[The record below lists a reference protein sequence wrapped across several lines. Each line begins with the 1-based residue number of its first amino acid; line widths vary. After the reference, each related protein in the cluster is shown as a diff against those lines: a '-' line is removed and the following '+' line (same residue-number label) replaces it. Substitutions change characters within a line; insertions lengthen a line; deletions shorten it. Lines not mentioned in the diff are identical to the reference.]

1 MNIITLII
9 VAVFSIIMLYRIC
22 SISGA
27 ALPNQS
33 SLTKYITSNK
43 QSYSSDNHV
52 NIYDILRIAAESLAF
67 RIFIYF
73 ISYLALILIYRDSH
87 TFLDWWLK
95 WDATNYIGIAE
106 GGYKN
111 IVVDNVAVM
120 GDGVY
125 QTLVFFPLYPA
136 LTWLVSFI
144 IRNVQIAALV
154 TSSLCYAG
162 GCIFLYMAAALK
174 YNKSIAEKT
183 VILISVFPFSFF
195 FGAMLPESTFL
206 LVGSACIYFTFK
218 KKWWIAGL
226 FGMLGAL
233 SRMQGI
239 LLVVFMGIEWLE
251 SNQIFLLIRKKEWRT
266 FFSKLIGL
274 IPILMV
280 VLGSFIYLLINYI
293 NTGDFMYF
301 MKLQNNVWGHSFKD
315 VGCGIQNIFNN
326 LLADDVEMNLKFSVW
341 APQLILFFLTIYM
354 LFRCFRR
361 HRDSLT
367 AFLFVYTL
375 ISYSTDF
382 LVSGGR
388 YLSIALPLFMFTAE
402 LCEKRPVLYRWL
414 IMTGLLLQMV
424 LMCCHLSG
432 FNMVT

>member
-73 ISYLALILIYRDSH
+73 ISYLALILIYRDSQ

-195 FGAMLPESTFL
+195 FGAMLPESD
-206 LVGSACIYFTFK
+206 IFTCRF
-218 KKWWIAGL
+218 
-226 FGMLGAL
+226 
-233 SRMQGI
+233 RMYI
-239 LLVVFMGIEWLE
+239 L
-251 SNQIFLLIRKKEWRT
+251 
-266 FFSKLIGL
+266 
-274 IPILMV
+274 
-280 VLGSFIYLLINYI
+280 YI
-293 NTGDFMYF
+293 
-301 MKLQNNVWGHSFKD
+301 
-315 VGCGIQNIFNN
+315 
-326 LLADDVEMNLKFSVW
+326 
-341 APQLILFFLTIYM
+341 
-354 LFRCFRR
+354 
-361 HRDSLT
+361 
-367 AFLFVYTL
+367 
-375 ISYSTDF
+375 
-382 LVSGGR
+382 
-388 YLSIALPLFMFTAE
+388 
-402 LCEKRPVLYRWL
+402 
-414 IMTGLLLQMV
+414 
-424 LMCCHLSG
+424 
-432 FNMVT
+432 